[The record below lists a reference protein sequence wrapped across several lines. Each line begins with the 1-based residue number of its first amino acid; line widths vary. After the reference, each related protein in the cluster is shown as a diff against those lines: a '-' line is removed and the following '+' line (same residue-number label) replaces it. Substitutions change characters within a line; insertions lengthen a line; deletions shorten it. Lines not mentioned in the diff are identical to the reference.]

1 MPVRYLS
8 SSTHAPSSPRFDTES
23 GSQTTEYALIM
34 VVAATIAS
42 LALAWARNGAVA
54 DLLDG
59 VLDHV
64 RSLFG
69 MG

>member
-34 VVAATIAS
+34 VVTGTRLSADVWKFVGGQELPGGKCS
-42 LALAWARNGAVA
+42 CQALGSAR
-54 DLLDG
+54 
-59 VLDHV
+59 
-64 RSLFG
+64 
-69 MG
+69 